1 MEDGKI
7 SPDELKSLSKIKEA
21 RGKSIVFTFGRFNPP
36 TIGHGKLLDKMN
48 SVRAD
53 VKRVYL
59 SKSEDSDKN
68 PLKFRQKIALM
79 KRMFPRYANQIVTSN
94 SNQIFEIATE
104 LYRQNFTEIFMVVGS
119 DRVREFE
126 TTLNKYNNVR
136 ARHGYYNFDNIN
148 VLSAGERD
156 PDAEG
161 ATGMSASKMRAAAKT
176 NNFTKFKQGLPSS
189 FARTKD
195 AEDMFKQ
202 VRKGMN
208 LAASYGYDG
217 GAGALRFKPFITAS
231 TKEELDNMV
240 LRDKYITEHL
250 YDVGDI
256 VDDVSNNTTGI
267 IIRRGTNY
275 VTLEDADMKLSKAW
289 LYDIVE
295 TPVVTDAMAERA
307 KKIAKHKYKRD
318 PKYYDKG
325 GSIKKS
331 PEDKETG
338 LPKKYVKGLS
348 KDKAKQ
354 HKAQL
359 DRQSKMR
366 DDDPAAYRQT
376 TADKGAKTKPSKYT
390 KKFKQMYGELKTSK
404 DTDPTLM
411 PTGVPEAYDMG
422 HDYAK
427 YTSSITPGE
436 KHYSASFQ
444 GTTYKPSNPKD
455 NLINVNAEKDNEMKK
470 KVELKDI
477 EEWANDKDTIDKY
490 KERYGEDWQSKI
502 EETYEKM
509 FSKVIDSNENML
521 EGRMKDIAI
530 DLMSKEKGGLDAD
543 EFKRKY
549 NKSKAEMQK
558 DLGTP
563 PNMPKKSFKEFAE
576 DVNEWGVFPSMIVE
590 AEYQGKKVKLN
601 DPIRTSEN
609 PNKKFKVYVK
619 DGDTVKVVRFGDP
632 NMSIKRDDPARLK
645 NFRAR
650 HNCDNPGPKTKARY
664 WSCFQWRAGAKVDN

>member
-1 MEDGKI
+1 
-7 SPDELKSLSKIKEA
+7 
-21 RGKSIVFTFGRFNPP
+21 
-36 TIGHGKLLDKMN
+36 
-48 SVRAD
+48 
-53 VKRVYL
+53 
-59 SKSEDSDKN
+59 
-68 PLKFRQKIALM
+68 
-79 KRMFPRYANQIVTSN
+79 
-94 SNQIFEIATE
+94 
-104 LYRQNFTEIFMVVGS
+104 
-119 DRVREFE
+119 
-126 TTLNKYNNVR
+126 
-136 ARHGYYNFDNIN
+136 
-148 VLSAGERD
+148 
-156 PDAEG
+156 
-161 ATGMSASKMRAAAKT
+161 
-176 NNFTKFKQGLPSS
+176 
-189 FARTKD
+189 
-195 AEDMFKQ
+195 
-202 VRKGMN
+202 
-208 LAASYGYDG
+208 
-217 GAGALRFKPFITAS
+217 
-231 TKEELDNMV
+231 MV
-240 LRDKYITEHL
+240 LRDKYLTEHI
-250 YDVGDI
+250 YDVGDV
-256 VDDVSNNTTGI
+256 VDDVSNNITGI

-275 VTLEDADMKLSKAW
+275 VTLEDADMTLHKSW
-289 LYDIVE
+289 LYDIIE
-295 TPVVTDAMAERA
+295 TPVVTNEMSERA

-376 TADKGAKTKPSKYT
+376 SADKGAKTKPSKYT
-390 KKFKQMYGELKTSK
+390 KKFKQMYGELKTSR
-404 DTDPTLM
+404 DVDPTRVPSGL
-411 PTGVPEAYDMG
+411 PEAYDMG

-427 YTSSITPGE
+427 YTSSMTPGE
-436 KHYSASFQ
+436 KNYSPTFQ
-444 GTTYKPSNPKD
+444 GTSYKPSNPKD
-455 NLINVNAEKDNEMKK
+455 NLINVNAEKDDKMKE

-477 EEWANDKDTIDKY
+477 EEWATDKETIDKY

-509 FSKVIDSNENML
+509 FNKVVDTNENML

-530 DLMSKEKGGLDAD
+530 DLMTKEKGGLDPE

-549 NKSKAEMQK
+549 SKSKAEMQK

-563 PNMPKKSFKEFAE
+563 PGPKKSFKEFAE
-576 DVNEWGVFPSMIVE
+576 EVNEWGVYPSQITE
-590 AEYQGKKVKLN
+590 ATYDGKQVKLN

-619 DGDTVKVVRFGDP
+619 DGDKVKIVRFGDP

-664 WSCFQWRAGAKVDN
+664 WSCYQWRAGAKVDN